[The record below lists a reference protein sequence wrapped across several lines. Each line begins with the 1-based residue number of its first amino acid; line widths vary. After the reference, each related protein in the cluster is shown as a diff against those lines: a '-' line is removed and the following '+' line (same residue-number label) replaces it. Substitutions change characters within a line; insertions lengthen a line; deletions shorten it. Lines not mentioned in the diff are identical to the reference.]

1 MKNHLFSQK
10 RLVYEGSGPSGMQ
23 SGNEMPAGAPP
34 PVTAAIPAAPTAA
47 PTMSQTTA
55 PAVAPNTQQ
64 QPQSAEALAQMQAA
78 AQKPPEKPVTLA
90 ESAAT
95 GKGAIDLGAK
105 YTSSAQ
111 GKLAIFAAIGPPE
124 IKIPV

>member
-23 SGNEMPAGAPP
+23 SGNEMSAGAPP
-34 PVTAAIPAAPTAA
+34 PVPAAIPAAPTAA
-47 PTMSQTTA
+47 PST
-55 PAVAPNTQQ
+55 PNATPNVQQQPQQ